1 MLRLSKQER
10 AHSQRIFE
18 GAFLAL
24 LFLLAGRAPLRADLA
39 PGDFLGP
46 ENWQEARGLLPEEF
60 LECYRRGDFRHQVK
74 EWNVTRIG
82 DEPVFREA
90 LAANEGRYALNADG
104 SIVEAATGKP
114 PDTIY
119 AWPFPHIDPADP
131 QAATKIVWNYFYTL
145 FYSGN
150 AHYRAD
156 LLWVARR
163 GLDRSIQVDAFS
175 KPHEGQHPK
184 FRDAGAGASD
194 FLSQML
200 ANVLSPA
207 DVSGIVSLTWRYR
220 DAARRDSVWAYL
232 PAMRRVRQVSPAN
245 RSDGFLGSDMTQD
258 DGPYFDGKVQDFE
271 WKLAG
276 EQDLLVLFDRPS
288 FEDPAQL
295 QRLPGGGWRM
305 IIPGKARVGFQD
317 PSWKGVAWCPLQE
330 VLVRRPHWIV
340 EAVPKD
346 PYYLYGKLVLRF
358 DKDLYL
364 GSYSSKYDWKG
375 NLLASYSAVRTN
387 IVRTETGELWGWAG
401 GAVALALNWKLDR
414 ATAAGIAVG
423 EDAPADSRISLSPS
437 FFSLQ
442 RLMERGR

>member
-1 MLRLSKQER
+1 MAAR
-10 AHSQRIFE
+10 A
-18 GAFLAL
+18 ALAAL
-24 LFLLAGRAPLRADLA
+24 LLLLPGARGQAALEA
-39 PGDFLGP
+39 GDFLGP
-46 ENWQEARGLLPEEF
+46 ENWEEARGLLPDEF
-60 LECYRRGDFRHQVK
+60 LECYRRGDFRHQVRD
-74 EWNVTRIG
+74 WDITRIG
-82 DEPVFREA
+82 DEPVFRAA
-90 LAANEGRYALNADG
+90 LEANEGRFALDADG
-104 SIVEAATGKP
+104 SIVDRQTGKR
-114 PDTIY
+114 PDSIH
-119 AWPFPHIDPADP
+119 AWPFPRIDPADP

-145 FYSGN
+145 YYAGN

-156 LLWVARR
+156 LLWVSRR
-163 GLDRSIQVDAFS
+163 GLDRSIQVDAYS
-175 KPHEGQHPK
+175 KPYEGQHPK
-184 FRDAGAGASD
+184 FRDGNGSND
-194 FLSQML
+194 LLSQTL
-200 ANVLSPA
+200 AQVLSPA
-207 DVSGIVSLTWRYR
+207 DVAGVVSLSWRYR
-220 DAARRDSVWAYL
+220 DAARRDSIWAYV
-232 PAMRRVRQVSPAN
+232 PALRRVRQVSPAN

-258 DGPYFDGKVQDFE
+258 DGPYFDGKVEDFR

-295 QRLPGGGWRM
+295 RRLPGGGWRM

-317 PSWKGVAWCPLQE
+317 PAWQGAPWCPLQE
-330 VLVRRPHWIV
+330 VLIRRPHWIV

-364 GSYSSKYDWKG
+364 GSYSTKYDWKG

-387 IVRTETGELWGWAG
+387 VVEADTGELWGWAG

-414 ATAAGIAVG
+414 ATAAGIAAG
-423 EDAPADSRISLSPS
+423 ENAPADSRIPLAPS